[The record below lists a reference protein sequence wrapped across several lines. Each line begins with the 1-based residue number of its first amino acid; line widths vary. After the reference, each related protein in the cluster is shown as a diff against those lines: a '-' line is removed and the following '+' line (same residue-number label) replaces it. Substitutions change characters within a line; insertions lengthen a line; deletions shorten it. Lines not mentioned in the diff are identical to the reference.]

1 MTGRRT
7 RYFSSTGFRDQS
19 QGRWEEADDS
29 GCRRS
34 PGIVPPLALPV
45 LNDVLSGVD
54 QLTVCFFS
62 FFFSS
67 SFQRGGG
74 DTVPCAR
81 RTRTRRRRK
90 RLRFERP
97 GVRERRILL
106 ILACE
111 TKGRGVKR
119 DDQRNRAN
127 RIVVMMMTG
136 RGRRL

>member
-19 QGRWEEADDS
+19 QEEADDS

-54 QLTVCFFS
+54 QLTVCFFL

-67 SFQRGGG
+67 SFQRVVTRFRARGGLERGGG
-74 DTVPCAR
+74 
-81 RTRTRRRRK
+81 
-90 RLRFERP
+90 
-97 GVRERRILL
+97 
-106 ILACE
+106 
-111 TKGRGVKR
+111 GRG
-119 DDQRNRAN
+119 
-127 RIVVMMMTG
+127 
-136 RGRRL
+136 